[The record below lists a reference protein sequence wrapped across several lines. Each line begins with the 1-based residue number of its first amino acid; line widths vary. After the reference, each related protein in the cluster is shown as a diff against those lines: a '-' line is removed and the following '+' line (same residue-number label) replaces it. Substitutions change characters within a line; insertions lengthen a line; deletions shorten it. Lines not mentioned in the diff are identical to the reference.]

1 MKAFIFIDPRESCLI
16 VIWGNKDEANSRQN
30 VVLHAYQQGDWK
42 ITNTL
47 SSTFPSR
54 PVLVL
59 AALKR
64 AGNLAPSNN

>member
-1 MKAFIFIDPRESCLI
+1 MKAFIFINPEGYRGLSLGKISRKAD
-16 VIWGNKDEANSRQN
+16 SRQN

-64 AGNLAPSNN
+64 AGDLAPSNN